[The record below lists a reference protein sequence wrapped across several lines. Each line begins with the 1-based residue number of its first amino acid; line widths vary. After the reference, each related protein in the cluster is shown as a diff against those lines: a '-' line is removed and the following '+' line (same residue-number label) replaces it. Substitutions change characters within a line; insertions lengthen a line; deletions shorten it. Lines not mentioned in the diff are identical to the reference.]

1 MIDATPVTVTLPD
14 ATIRVGYVRPDVR
27 GAAAAVAI
35 ARLPAGRR
43 EIVLS
48 GEALA
53 ALVRRAVPGIAA
65 RPVRA
70 MRFRRTVAARVP
82 APAFVPDKPVVAA
95 GEGLTLVARAGL
107 VTVER
112 RVTALQPARAGGR
125 VFVRDGAGRVFAAP
139 VQGDAR

>member
-1 MIDATPVTVTLPD
+1 MIDVTPVTVTLPD
-14 ATIRVGYVRPDVR
+14 ATIRVRDVRPEAR
-27 GAAAAVAI
+27 GAAGAVAI

-48 GEALA
+48 GAALE
-53 ALVRRAVPGIAA
+53 ALVRRAVPGLST

-70 MRFRRTVAARVP
+70 TRFRRTMAARVP
-82 APAFVPDKPVVAA
+82 ASSFVPDRPAVTA
-95 GEGLTLVARAGL
+95 GEGLTLIARNGV

-139 VQGDAR
+139 VQAGAR